1 MQTNILKKAKTAGL
15 MLLALSWTV
24 FASTNPVLADT
35 TSVTDHLLVTGGQSP
50 STPGS
55 GGYVAVNP
63 DGTPIYNSDGSK
75 KYVTASGENA
85 IQVRRLET
93 SNAGTY
99 KPQTTGEKLSSAFN
113 YEVRMGKKALDNAWG
128 NLMSGNVLGAGGEV
142 LGYVRNVAGDVL
154 GAGIDVVRG
163 GVNWGFDRV
172 DDVLDVIS
180 DIPVIG
186 TISDYTLKPIAS
198 VARFAANTVISVV
211 DGIKNFLFG
220 ESNMECRQE
229 KMDNIYKSG
238 CYPCMVVKSLISA
251 FLNGVTFLEDISKEA
266 GTKILI
272 LGFFLWIAFYI
283 IQQVSSFKN
292 IEPMAMIN
300 DMLIMAFKVLG
311 AWVVIQVGFQIF
323 VDYIIVPFLGWGI
336 DFGTYV
342 LAATTTVTGLDI
354 SGTQVDTSY
363 LVPEGGGGILPAH
376 LLNNLMTYVGAVDG
390 TVTNHMKLGHMVTC
404 HAVHHGAWNV
414 GILIPNFWIWF
425 CGAAIWFAGFM
436 MTLSILYYLVDMSFK
451 LGFALIALPIV
462 TGLWPFGITRDKFGA
477 CVKIILNAAGIFVF
491 LALTTATGLVLVDS
505 AIMAG
510 QIAEQP
516 GSLPPEAIL
525 QSMDRDKGITE
536 LYAAIEDGDNEKLSD
551 TFLLWGSSFLLI
563 MFAYLYAIKLIGSTV
578 SDYVDQFFGDK
589 LLGKQSPMHHKLR
602 QATDMVKQKG
612 LEAASF
618 AWDGIKHQGKK
629 GFTNFANKKF
639 GGKGGGDDDGDDD
652 DGIMEKAEKFN
663 KKVDNVSKGKFGE
676 EENQQKKSGAEQA
689 KAMTNLEAKDQK
701 KMDDAANG
709 KKDNGSAA
717 VQAMEAAGDGLD
729 EAGKAMDEAAK
740 NIRNAGRQ
748 IDAAGSAGAVV
759 SFGGTKAAS
768 TAARAST
775 ETSAAALQTGATVLK
790 TAGKIVKK
798 TAKVMKKVEKTAK
811 KVQKVTKKASKTAQ
825 KAMKNIEKQMKQGS
839 NGSQGDSGQKGSN
852 PSSQQEDSSD
862 LINTMAST
870 ASGSN
875 NSKK

>member
-1 MQTNILKKAKTAGL
+1 MQMNILKKAKTAGL

-24 FASTNPVLADT
+24 FALTNPVLAEEKT
-35 TSVTDHLLVTGGQSP
+35 TSVTDHYLITGGQSS

-63 DGTPIYNSDGSK
+63 DGTPIYNSDGTKNYITSPDGT
-75 KYVTASGENA
+75 VTP
-85 IQVRRLET
+85 VRRLEANG
-93 SNAGTY
+93 SIAY
-99 KPQTTGEKLSSAFN
+99 KQQTTTEKLSSAFN
-113 YEVRMGKKALDNAWG
+113 YEVKMGKKALDNAFG
-128 NLMSGNVLGAGGEV
+128 NLMNGNLFGAAGDILGYTRNLAGDILGAG
-142 LGYVRNVAGDVL
+142 
-154 GAGIDVVRG
+154 
-163 GVNWGFDRV
+163 
-172 DDVLDVIS
+172 LDVIG
-180 DIPVIG
+180 DANNAVWDVVDWVADKTGFIGDYVI
-186 TISDYTLKPIAS
+186 KPIS
-198 VARFAANTVISVV
+198 SIGRFATNAVISIGK
-211 DGIKNFLFG
+211 GIVNFLFG
-220 ESNMECRQE
+220 ESNVECRQE
-229 KMDNIYKSG
+229 KIDNIYKSG

-251 FLNGVTFLEDISKEA
+251 FLNGVTFLENVSKEA
-266 GTKILI
+266 GSKILI

-311 AWVVIQVGFQIF
+311 AWIVIQVGFQIF
-323 VDYIIVPFLGWGI
+323 VDYVIVPFLGWGI

-342 LAATTTVTGLDI
+342 LAATTRVTGLDI

-363 LVPEGGGGILPAH
+363 LVTDGGILPAH

-414 GILIPNFWIWF
+414 GIIIPNFWIWL

-462 TGLWPFGITRDKFGA
+462 TGLWPFSITRGKFTA
-477 CVKIILNAAGIFVF
+477 CIKIILNAAGIFVF
-491 LALTTATGLVLVDS
+491 LAMTTATGLVLVDS

-516 GSLPPEAIL
+516 GNLPPETIL
-525 QSMDRDKGITE
+525 QAMDRDKGIVE
-536 LYAAIEDGDNEKLSD
+536 LYEAIEEGDNEKVSD

-578 SDYVDQFFGDK
+578 SDYVDKFFGDSI
-589 LLGKQSPMHHKLR
+589 LGKQSPMHHWLTH
-602 QATDMVKQKG
+602 ATDMVKQKG
-612 LEAASF
+612 LQAASF
-618 AWDGIKHQGKK
+618 AWDGVKHQGGKK
-629 GFTNFANKKF
+629 FTNFANKKF
-639 GGKGGGDDDGDDD
+639 GGKGGDDDEED

-663 KKVDNVSKGKFGE
+663 KKMDNLSKGKYGE
-676 EENQQKKSGAEQA
+676 EDNEKKKTGVEQA
-689 KAMTNLEAKDQK
+689 KAMTNMDAKDQQ

-717 VQAMEAAGDGLD
+717 AQAMEAAGDGLE

-740 NIRNAGRQ
+740 NIRNTGKQ
-748 IDAAGSAGAVV
+748 IDAAGSAGAVFT
-759 SFGGTKAAS
+759 FGGSKAAS
-768 TAARAST
+768 TTARAST

-790 TAGKIVKK
+790 TTGKILKK
-798 TAKVMKKVEKTAK
+798 AAKVVKKVEKATK

-825 KAMKNIEKQMKQGS
+825 KAMKNIENQMKQGS
-839 NGSQGDSGQKGSN
+839 GSQGGSGQSGGSQ
-852 PSSQQEDSSD
+852 SQQDDKSD
-862 LINTMAST
+862 LISTMAST
-870 ASGSN
+870 ATGSN

>member
-1 MQTNILKKAKTAGL
+1 
-15 MLLALSWTV
+15 MLLASGWTV
-24 FASTNPVLADT
+24 FALTNPVLAET
-35 TSVTDHLLVTGGQSP
+35 TSVTEHYLVTGGQSS

-63 DGTPIYNSDGSK
+63 DGKPIYNSDGTK
-75 KYVTASGENA
+75 NYITAPDGTVTP
-85 IQVRRLET
+85 VRRLEANG
-93 SNAGTY
+93 SSAY
-99 KPQTTGEKLSSAFN
+99 RPQTTGEKLSSAFS
-113 YEVRMGKKALDNAWG
+113 YEVKMGKKALGNAAG
-128 NLMSGNVLGAGGEV
+128 NLMSGNILGAGSDL
-142 LGYVRNVAGDVL
+142 LGYARNVTGDIL

-172 DDVLDVIS
+172 DDALDFVS
-180 DIPVIG
+180 DIPVVG

-198 VARFAANTVISVV
+198 VARFAVNGAITVV
-211 DGIKNFLFG
+211 DGIKNFFFG
-220 ESNMECRQE
+220 ESNLECRQE

-251 FLNGVTFLEDISKEA
+251 FLNGVTFLEDVSKEA

-311 AWVVIQVGFQIF
+311 AWIVIQVGFQIF

-363 LVPEGGGGILPAH
+363 LVTDGGILPAH

-404 HAVHHGAWNV
+404 HAVHHGAWDLEV
-414 GILIPNFWIWF
+414 FLIPNFWIWL

-462 TGLWPFGITRDKFGA
+462 TGLWPFGITRGRFTA
-477 CVKIILNAAGIFVF
+477 CITIILNAAGIFVF

-516 GSLPPEAIL
+516 GAIPPEAIL
-525 QSMDRDKGITE
+525 QATDRDSGITE
-536 LYAAIEDGDNEKLSD
+536 LYAAIEEGDNEKLSD

-563 MFAYLYAIKLIGSTV
+563 MFAYLYAVKLIGSTV
-578 SDYVDQFFGDK
+578 SDYVDEFFKDK
-589 LLGKQSPMHHKLR
+589 VFGSVNPMHRKLT

-612 LEAASF
+612 LEAANY
-618 AWDGIKHQGKK
+618 AKDVIKHQGKK
-629 GFTNFANKKF
+629 GLTNFANKKF
-639 GGKGGGDDDGDDD
+639 GGNDGDDDKDDD
-652 DGIMEKAEKFN
+652 DGIMEKAEKFD
-663 KKVDNVSKGKFGE
+663 KKLDNLSKGKFGE
-676 EENQQKKSGAEQA
+676 EENEKKKTGVEQA
-689 KAMTNLEAKDQK
+689 KSMTNLEAKDQQ

-717 VQAMEAAGDGLD
+717 AQALEAAGDGLE

-740 NIRNAGRQ
+740 NVRNTGKQ

-759 SFGGTKAAS
+759 TFGGSKAAS

-775 ETSAAALQTGATVLK
+775 ETSAAALQTGAAVLK
-790 TAGKIVKK
+790 TTGKILKK
-798 TAKVMKKVEKTAK
+798 TAKVVKKVEKTTK

-825 KAMKNIEKQMKQGS
+825 KAMKNIQNQMKQQGS
-839 NGSQGDSGQKGSN
+839 GGSQGGSDQN
-852 PSSQQEDSSD
+852 GGTQPQQEDQND

-870 ASGSN
+870 ATGSN
-875 NSKK
+875 NGKK

>member
-1 MQTNILKKAKTAGL
+1 
-15 MLLALSWTV
+15 MLLALGWTV

-35 TSVTDHLLVTGGQSP
+35 TSVTDHYLVTGGQSS

-63 DGTPIYNSDGSK
+63 DGTPIYNSDGTKNYITAPDGS
-75 KYVTASGENA
+75 VTP
-85 IQVRRLET
+85 VRRLE
-93 SNAGTY
+93 SNAAGAY
-99 KPQTTGEKLSSAFN
+99 KQQTTGEKLSSAFN
-113 YEVRMGKKALDNAWG
+113 YEVRMGQKALGNAWG
-128 NLMSGNVLGAGGEV
+128 NLMSGNVLGAGGEL
-142 LGYVRNVAGDVL
+142 LGYARNVVGDVL
-154 GAGIDVVRG
+154 GAGIDVVRD

-198 VARFAANTVISVV
+198 VARFAANAVISVV

-229 KMDNIYKSG
+229 KVDNIYKSG

-251 FLNGVTFLEDISKEA
+251 FLNGVAFLEDVSKEA

-404 HAVHHGAWNV
+404 HAVHHHGAWNV
-414 GILIPNFWIWF
+414 GILIPNFWIWL

-462 TGLWPFGITRDKFGA
+462 TGLWPFGITRNKFGA

-516 GSLPPEAIL
+516 GSIPPEAIL
-525 QSMDRDKGITE
+525 QAMDRDKGITE

-589 LLGKQSPMHHKLR
+589 LLGGQSPMHHKLT

-618 AWDGIKHQGKK
+618 AKDIVKHQGGKA
-629 GFTNFANKKF
+629 FTNFANKKF

-652 DGIMEKAEKFN
+652 DGIMEKAEKFD
-663 KKVDNVSKGKFGE
+663 KKIDNLSKGKYGE

-689 KAMTNLEAKDQK
+689 KTMTNLEAKDQK

-717 VQAMEAAGDGLD
+717 VQAMEAAGDGLE

-790 TAGKIVKK
+790 TTGKIIKK
-798 TAKVMKKVEKTAK
+798 TAKVMKKIEKTAK
-811 KVQKVTKKASKTAQ
+811 KVQKVTKKAGKTAQ
-825 KAMKNIEKQMKQGS
+825 KAMKNIENQFKQGS

>member
-1 MQTNILKKAKTAGL
+1 
-15 MLLALSWTV
+15 
-24 FASTNPVLADT
+24 
-35 TSVTDHLLVTGGQSP
+35 
-50 STPGS
+50 
-55 GGYVAVNP
+55 
-63 DGTPIYNSDGSK
+63 
-75 KYVTASGENA
+75 
-85 IQVRRLET
+85 
-93 SNAGTY
+93 
-99 KPQTTGEKLSSAFN
+99 
-113 YEVRMGKKALDNAWG
+113 
-128 NLMSGNVLGAGGEV
+128 
-142 LGYVRNVAGDVL
+142 
-154 GAGIDVVRG
+154 
-163 GVNWGFDRV
+163 
-172 DDVLDVIS
+172 
-180 DIPVIG
+180 
-186 TISDYTLKPIAS
+186 
-198 VARFAANTVISVV
+198 
-211 DGIKNFLFG
+211 
-220 ESNMECRQE
+220 
-229 KMDNIYKSG
+229 MDNIYKSG

-251 FLNGVTFLEDISKEA
+251 FLNGVTFLEDVSKEA

-311 AWVVIQVGFQIF
+311 AWIVIQVGFQIF
-323 VDYIIVPFLGWGI
+323 VDYVIVPFLGWGI

-363 LVPEGGGGILPAH
+363 LVTDGGILPAH

-414 GILIPNFWIWF
+414 GILIPNFWIWL

-462 TGLWPFGITRDKFGA
+462 TGLWPFGITRGRFTA
-477 CVKIILNAAGIFVF
+477 CITIILKSAGIFVF

-516 GSLPPEAIL
+516 GNIPPEAIL
-525 QSMDRDKGITE
+525 QATDRDSGITE
-536 LYAAIEDGDNEKLSD
+536 LYAAIEEGDNEKLSD

-578 SDYVDQFFGDK
+578 SDYVDEFFKDK
-589 LLGKQSPMHHKLR
+589 VFGSQNPMHQKLT
-602 QATDMVKQKG
+602 QATDIVKQKG
-612 LEAASF
+612 LDAANY
-618 AWDGIKHQGKK
+618 AKDVIKHQGKK
-629 GFTNFANKKF
+629 GLTNFANKKF
-639 GGKGGGDDDGDDD
+639 GGKDGDDDKDDD
-652 DGIMEKAEKFN
+652 DGIMEKAEKFD
-663 KKVDNVSKGKFGE
+663 KKLDNLSKGKFGE
-676 EENQQKKSGAEQA
+676 EENEKKKTGVEQA
-689 KAMTNLEAKDQK
+689 KSMTNLEAKDQQ

-717 VQAMEAAGDGLD
+717 AQAMEAAGDGLE

-740 NIRNAGRQ
+740 NIRNTGKQ

-759 SFGGTKAAS
+759 TFGGCKAAS

-775 ETSAAALQTGATVLK
+775 ES
-790 TAGKIVKK
+790 
-798 TAKVMKKVEKTAK
+798 
-811 KVQKVTKKASKTAQ
+811 
-825 KAMKNIEKQMKQGS
+825 
-839 NGSQGDSGQKGSN
+839 
-852 PSSQQEDSSD
+852 
-862 LINTMAST
+862 
-870 ASGSN
+870 
-875 NSKK
+875 

>member
-1 MQTNILKKAKTAGL
+1 
-15 MLLALSWTV
+15 MLLASGWTV
-24 FASTNPVLADT
+24 FALTNPVLAET
-35 TSVTDHLLVTGGQSP
+35 TSVTDHYLVTGGQSS

-63 DGTPIYNSDGSK
+63 DGKPIYNSDGTKNYITAPDGS
-75 KYVTASGENA
+75 VTP
-85 IQVRRLET
+85 VRRLEAN
-93 SNAGTY
+93 SSSAY
-99 KPQTTGEKLSSAFN
+99 RPQTTTEKLSSAFN
-113 YEVRMGKKALDNAWG
+113 YEVKMGQKALGNAWG
-128 NLMSGNVLGAGGEV
+128 NLMSGNILGAGGDL
-142 LGYVRNVAGDVL
+142 LGYARNVTGDIL
-154 GAGIDVVRG
+154 GAGIDVVRD
-163 GVNWGFDRV
+163 VNNAAWDVVDRIADNTGFIGDY
-172 DDVLDVIS
+172 VIQPIS
-180 DIPVIG
+180 SIG
-186 TISDYTLKPIAS
+186 
-198 VARFAANTVISVV
+198 RFATNAVITVV

-251 FLNGVTFLEDISKEA
+251 FLNGVTFLEDVSKEA

-311 AWVVIQVGFQIF
+311 AWIVIQVGFQIF
-323 VDYIIVPFLGWGI
+323 VDYVIVPFLGWGI

-363 LVPEGGGGILPAH
+363 LVTDGGILPAH

-414 GILIPNFWIWF
+414 GILIPNFWIWL

-462 TGLWPFGITRDKFGA
+462 TGLWPFGITRGRFTA
-477 CVKIILNAAGIFVF
+477 CITIILNAAGIFVF

-516 GSLPPEAIL
+516 GTIPPEAIL
-525 QSMDRDKGITE
+525 QATDRDSGITE
-536 LYAAIEDGDNEKLSD
+536 LYAAIEEGDNEKLSD

-578 SDYVDQFFGDK
+578 SDYVDEFFKDK
-589 LLGKQSPMHHKLR
+589 VFGSMNPMHQKLT

-612 LEAASF
+612 LAA
-618 AWDGIKHQGKK
+618 ANYAKDVIKHQGKK
-629 GFTNFANKKF
+629 GLTNFANKKF
-639 GGKGGGDDDGDDD
+639 GGNDGDDDKDDD
-652 DGIMEKAEKFN
+652 DGIMEKAEKFD
-663 KKVDNVSKGKFGE
+663 KKLDNLSKGKFGE
-676 EENQQKKSGAEQA
+676 EENEKKKTGVEQA
-689 KAMTNLEAKDQK
+689 KSMTNLEAKDQQ

-717 VQAMEAAGDGLD
+717 AQAMEAAGDGLE

-740 NIRNAGRQ
+740 NIRNTGKQ

-759 SFGGTKAAS
+759 TFGGSKAAS

-775 ETSAAALQTGATVLK
+775 ETSAAALQTGAAVLK
-790 TAGKIVKK
+790 TTGKILKK
-798 TAKVMKKVEKTAK
+798 TAKVVKKVEKATK

-825 KAMKNIEKQMKQGS
+825 KAMKNIQNQMKQQGS
-839 NGSQGDSGQKGSN
+839 GGSQGGSDQN
-852 PSSQQEDSSD
+852 GGTQPQQEDQND

-870 ASGSN
+870 ATGSN
-875 NSKK
+875 NGKK